1 MNGGTATGFAPGTA
15 EPVSPRA
22 SVLQVAKA
30 AGLFG
35 VARRLTRKQL
45 RILCYHGVWL
55 GGPPHYGDCLFMS
68 IERFVSRIE
77 LLQRLGYPVL
87 PLDEA
92 VSRLADGTLP
102 DCAVA
107 ITIDDGWYSTAA
119 AMLPVLKRYRMPAT
133 VYVTTYYALARR
145 PVLNVLLGFMLA
157 RCEQLPPPEALPE
170 AARALM
176 PENRFPGE
184 EDRQR
189 IAAALSDHLDRLPA
203 LDARWGALERLAQA
217 FRFDLGAV
225 LADRRF
231 DLMTEDEIRA
241 MRHDGFDVQL
251 HTHSHRMHDFV
262 PARLR
267 EEIVRN
273 RKVLAVTLGENPET
287 FTHFCYP
294 SGVYHEKVFGV
305 LREQG
310 IRSATT
316 TEFGL
321 NPRGSE
327 PLALRRILDC
337 ESHSDL
343 ELEARLCGFWSLLS
357 RAKHMLT
364 ALGSPRR
371 RP

>member
-1 MNGGTATGFAPGTA
+1 MSGGLATGFAPGAA
-15 EPVSPRA
+15 ERVSPRA
-22 SVLQVAKA
+22 SVLQLAKA
-30 AGLFG
+30 AGLFR
-35 VARRLTRKQL
+35 VARHLTRKQL

-68 IERFVSRIE
+68 AAQFASRIE
-77 LLQRLGYPVL
+77 LLRRLGYPVL

-102 DCAVA
+102 ECAVA

-119 AMLPVLKRYRMPAT
+119 AMLPILKRYRLPAT

-157 RCEQLPPPEALPE
+157 RCERLPPSEALPE
-170 AARALM
+170 AARALV

-184 EDRQR
+184 EARQR
-189 IAAALSDHLDRLPA
+189 IAAALCDHLDRLPA
-203 LDARWGALERLAQA
+203 LDARWEALERLAQA

-241 MRHDGFDVQL
+241 MRRDGFDVQL
-251 HTHSHRMHDFV
+251 HTHSHRMHGFDV
-262 PARLR
+262 RRVGEDIA
-267 EEIVRN
+267 RN
-273 RKVLAVTLGENPET
+273 REALGRILGETAPPLA
-287 FTHFCYP
+287 HFCYP
-294 SGVYHEKVFGV
+294 SGVYHETVFPL

-321 NPRGSE
+321 NGRRAD

-337 ESHSDL
+337 ESFSDL
-343 ELEARLCGFWSLLS
+343 EMEARLCGFWSLASAATRRL
-357 RAKHMLT
+357 R
-364 ALGSPRR
+364 PRGAR
-371 RP
+371 